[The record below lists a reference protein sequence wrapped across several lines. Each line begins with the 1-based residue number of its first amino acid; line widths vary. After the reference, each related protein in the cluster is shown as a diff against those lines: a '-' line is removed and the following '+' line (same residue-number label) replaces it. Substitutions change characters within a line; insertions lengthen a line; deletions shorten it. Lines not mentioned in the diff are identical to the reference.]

1 MDRTKNIIRGLPTL
15 GARPVKSKP
24 RVPGKGSPAGRPAD
38 LNPQQRLKE
47 ISVLSQVAQSM
58 AQLMELDELWP
69 RLQREVNRLMDAGN
83 FYVALWHRR
92 ENEVEFVYE
101 IEGGKLI
108 PKSRKSWANG
118 LTAYVLTS
126 GRPLL
131 LKSRD
136 QKRPGKR
143 FKMLEFP
150 SGLRARSWE

>member
-108 PKSRKSWANG
+108 PKSRKSRIRSYFRQ
-118 LTAYVLTS
+118 TAAVEKPGSKKAGEAVQNAGQTGPVLAGS
-126 GRPLL
+126 
-131 LKSRD
+131 SH
-136 QKRPGKR
+136 Q
-143 FKMLEFP
+143 
-150 SGLRARSWE
+150 A